1 MFTMLAGVAAG
12 CLGALLGLGGAIFL
26 IPVLDKLLDVPF
38 PIAKTFSLVTVI
50 ATSSFVSLAPAGR
63 QLVNIRLAMVLQMFT
78 VVGAELAS
86 HLRLADSTSRL
97 IFGLTAAAG
106 AVAMLLRRHRRNV
119 IHDATIDTGL
129 LGGRLHDAD
138 TDEHVSYRVRRLPL
152 ALVVSIGA
160 GVLSTLVGVG
170 GGIIIVPALNIW
182 CGVPLRVAAATS
194 ALMIGVTAVPG
205 VLAGYAAGY
214 LARPALAAAAVL
226 GVLAG
231 SRAGFV
237 ISARS
242 RAKELKVFLAGVL
255 LVVAAIYLFKG
266 GR

>member
-97 IFGLTAAAG
+97 IFG
-106 AVAMLLRRHRRNV
+106 
-119 IHDATIDTGL
+119 
-129 LGGRLHDAD
+129 
-138 TDEHVSYRVRRLPL
+138 
-152 ALVVSIGA
+152 
-160 GVLSTLVGVG
+160 
-170 GGIIIVPALNIW
+170 
-182 CGVPLRVAAATS
+182 
-194 ALMIGVTAVPG
+194 
-205 VLAGYAAGY
+205 
-214 LARPALAAAAVL
+214 
-226 GVLAG
+226 
-231 SRAGFV
+231 
-237 ISARS
+237 
-242 RAKELKVFLAGVL
+242 
-255 LVVAAIYLFKG
+255 
-266 GR
+266 